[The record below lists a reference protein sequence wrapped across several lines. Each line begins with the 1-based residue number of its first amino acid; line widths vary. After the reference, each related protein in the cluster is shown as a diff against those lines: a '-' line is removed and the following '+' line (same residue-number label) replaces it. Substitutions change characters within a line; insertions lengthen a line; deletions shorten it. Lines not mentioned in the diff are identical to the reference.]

1 MFNCSKQ
8 NRAKTSNGKFSALFV
23 DIAITDCTISEW
35 DCPNCHAHHDRDV
48 NAVKNISVP
57 M

>member
-1 MFNCSKQ
+1 M
-8 NRAKTSNGKFSALFV
+8 R
-23 DIAITDCTISEW
+23 EW

-48 NAVKNISVP
+48 NAAKNISVQ